1 MRGNDTTK
9 VVVRN
14 NDRRI
19 MDPFGFWTDFDDIFN
34 AFRRDMDRM
43 FWSPSIGS
51 SMAPRMRVV
60 RRGYQMPMNLE
71 DKGDELLLTVEMPGV
86 KKEDMKLSIDDG
98 VLSISVKAED
108 EDEGSEEGKYLFKER
123 SSFYCSRC
131 VRLPENIDEE
141 NVSAKM
147 VDGVL
152 HIEIP
157 KSEPEKK
164 EVKEIDID

>member
-1 MRGNDTTK
+1 MFGNGNKK

-14 NDRRI
+14 NDNR
-19 MDPFGFWTDFDDIFN
+19 MTEPFGMWDDFDNIFN

-43 FWSPSIGS
+43 FWGPSIGS
-51 SMAPRMRVV
+51 PLVPRMRVI

-71 DKGDELLLTVEMPGV
+71 DKENSLLLTIEMPGV
-86 KKEDMKLSIDDG
+86 KKEDTKLSIEDG
-98 VLSISVKAED
+98 LLTISVKGRD
-108 EDEGSEEGKYLFKER
+108 EKEESEEGKYLFRER
-123 SSFYCSRC
+123 SSFSCSRC

-157 KSEPEKK
+157 KIEPEMK
-164 EVKEIDID
+164 EVKEITIE